1 MTMEQILLWALG
13 PGVGVAISYLLD
25 QNAKWQ
31 AWKPA
36 PLLGFNPK
44 AIIVNIGGGVIGL
57 LSYGVATNR
66 PDLIQ
71 AADPI
76 VQFWFPLL
84 APIVVQ
90 VWHRYINKGLTST
103 EVKATIPAGAGTA
116 TVTATAQSGTT
127 TPPGQG

>member
-13 PGVGVAISYLLD
+13 PGIGVALSYALD
-25 QNAKWQ
+25 QNARWQ

-36 PLLGFNPK
+36 PLLGFSPK
-44 AIIVNIGGGVIGL
+44 AIIVNIGGGAIGL
-57 LSYGVATNR
+57 LAYGVATNR

-84 APIVVQ
+84 APIVIQ
-90 VWHRYINKGLTST
+90 LWHRYVNKGLTST
-103 EVKATIPAGAGTA
+103 EVKATIPDGGTGTA
-116 TVTATAQSGTT
+116 TVTTQSVSDVG
-127 TPPGQG
+127 